1 MSPEGKR
8 KKLEPVELLWGESE
22 FLLREAAERELG
34 DTRPMFVDA
43 AEWAA
48 GSTAALATP
57 SLFGEAR
64 AMVVTSAQGLP
75 DEAVEEILRYRE
87 QPAPDARLILLGV
100 VSAGAKG
107 PPPVLARRL
116 KGVVR
121 PRKVAITR
129 RDLAEWVAERAKA
142 LEVSTTPAGI
152 FSLIET
158 VGEDPAVLAQSI
170 AQVNAAFPDEGLTP
184 KAVAAQF
191 RGFGE
196 RRIWDLCD
204 AAFGRDLPTALR
216 HLAAMLEGRDEPLA
230 ILGGIAA
237 RLRDLIRIASLPPK
251 MPPAKLAEAAGL
263 RFDWQARRYRDQ
275 ARGYTRDEL
284 AGFHGRI
291 VDADR
296 SLKMG
301 AAGDVV
307 LAQLV
312 SGIARGSGGVAR
324 HG

>member
-1 MSPEGKR
+1 MSPSKP
-8 KKLEPVELLWGESE
+8 EPVELLWGESD
-22 FLLREAAERELG
+22 FLLRETAEHELA
-34 DTRPMFVDA
+34 DTRPRFVDA
-43 AEWAA
+43 AEWTP
-48 GSTAALATP
+48 GTATSDLATP

-64 AMVVTSAQGLP
+64 AIVVTTAQALP
-75 DEAVEEILRYRE
+75 EEAVDELVRYAA
-87 QPAPDARLILLGV
+87 QPSPDTRLILLAV
-100 VSAGAKG
+100 VGSGAKG

-116 KGVVR
+116 KGLA
-121 PRKVAITR
+121 PARKVAIAR
-129 RDLAEWVAERAKA
+129 RDLSEWVSDRARAEGVPAT
-142 LEVSTTPAGI
+142 SAGI
-152 FSLIET
+152 SVLIDT

-170 AQVNAAFPDEGLTP
+170 AQVNSAFPDEGVTP
-184 KAVAAQF
+184 TAVAAQF

-204 AAFGRDLPTALR
+204 AAFVRDLPTALR
-216 HLAAMLEGRDEPLA
+216 HLAAMLESRDEPLA

-237 RLRDLIRIASLPPK
+237 RLRDLLRVSALPAK

-275 ARGYTRDEL
+275 ARRYNQEEL

-291 VDADR
+291 VQADR
-296 SLKMG
+296 ALKMG

-312 SGIARGSGGVAR
+312 AGIAS
-324 HG
+324 